1 VKTVAEQ
8 VREALRE
15 AATAGWSHAEREAFH
30 HLADK
35 VSDRAADKLR
45 ALLR

>member
-1 VKTVAEQ
+1 MKTVAEQ

-30 HLADK
+30 HLADT
-35 VSDRAADKLR
+35 VSDRAAEKLR
-45 ALLR
+45 SLIR